1 MSVAEKKAVLER
13 ELQWRKASKD
23 PVFFLEHF
31 WHIRV
36 PGKGAVP
43 MKLRQAQKDGLAH
56 WRDNRFSLTLKA
68 RQIGWTTLVSGYQFW
83 LCFFTDHIEVIDV
96 SRNEDEAK
104 QIIRKTKLGYDLL
117 PNWMR
122 ERGPGLAKDNRE
134 ELEFTNGSRIVSK
147 PSREN
152 PARGSSADL
161 VVVDEWAFLPNPEEA
176 WASIEPVADAGGS
189 IIGLSTANG
198 GGNFFHE
205 LWVGAQTKNSRFVPM
220 FHPWSASETRDQAWY
235 EQKRRE
241 LPSWQLAQEY
251 PTTAEEAFVRSGNP
265 VFDPDVLATQRSYL
279 RVPKHVGFLHEVTS
293 VRNVELRPAD
303 GPLSVWELPTVGEL
317 YTIGA
322 DTSEGLEHGDY
333 SSAHV
338 IKHSTGDVVAHWHGH
353 VDPDLF
359 GVELAKLG
367 WWYNTA
373 LVAPESNNHGVSVI
387 GSLRRLSYPRIY
399 RQKRLNTTNNAWAME
414 WGWKTTART
423 KPELINRIVSSL
435 REGELFVVDEATLAE
450 LRTYRRDE
458 RGRMSGSPFDDR
470 VVSLALAE
478 YARDRVH
485 DPIIQAPA
493 DDYLTLDWWAQQGV
507 EQDGDWVIGGHL
519 SRMG

>member
-1 MSVAEKKAVLER
+1 MSVAEKKQALQQ
-13 ELQWRKASKD
+13 ELHWRKASRD
-23 PVFFLEHF
+23 PVCFLENF

-36 PGKGAVP
+36 PGKGAQP
-43 MKLRQAQKDGLAH
+43 MKLREAQKDGLRH
-56 WRDNRFSLTLKA
+56 WRENRFSLTLKA

-83 LCFFTDHIEVIDV
+83 LCFFNEHIEVIDV

-104 QIIRKTKLGYDLL
+104 QIIRKTKLGYDML

-122 ERGPGLAKDNRE
+122 ERGPSLAKDNRE

-205 LWVGAQTKNSRFVPM
+205 LWVGAETRNNRFATM
-220 FHPWSASETRDQAWY
+220 FHPWSASETRDAAWY

-251 PTTAEEAFVRSGNP
+251 PTTAEEAFVKSGNP
-265 VFDPDVLATQRSYL
+265 VFDPDVLAVQRNHL
-279 RVPKHVGFLHEVTS
+279 RVPKITGFLHEVTS

-303 GPLSVWELPTVGEL
+303 GPLSIWEFPQLGEL

-322 DTSEGLEHGDY
+322 DTAEGLEHGDF

-338 IKHSTGDVVAHWHGH
+338 VKHSTGDVVAHWHGH
-353 VDPDLF
+353 IDSDLF

-373 LVAPESNNHGVSVI
+373 LIAPESNNHGVSSI
-387 GSLRRLSYPRIY
+387 GAIRRLSYPRLY
-399 RQKRLNTTNNAWAME
+399 RQKRLNSTTNAWSLE
-414 WGWKTTART
+414 HGWKTTAKT
-423 KPELINRIVSSL
+423 KIDLINRLVSGL
-435 REGELFVVDEATLAE
+435 REGEVWVVDEATLAE

-458 RGRMSGSPFDDR
+458 RGRMSGSPYDDR
-470 VVSLALAE
+470 VISLALAV
-478 YARDRVH
+478 YASDRIH
-485 DPIIQAPA
+485 DTVLVEPA
-493 DDYLTLDWWAQQGV
+493 DDYLTLDWWAKQSAPSA
-507 EQDGDWVIGGHL
+507 DDWVIGTHL
-519 SRMG
+519 SRT